1 MTRRVSGL
9 MLLMS
14 AMVLVASCAS
24 TQPLPTPQ
32 ITRSV
37 GPYHVTADK
46 TIIDERSGLEWL
58 PGPEQ
63 SVGYERAVEMI
74 KKVDAF
80 GGGWRMPTYAEYR
93 TVTVPTAEV
102 DEGHTIDPVFLDLLG
117 EPKTL
122 FWTKG
127 EGPMLGGLTGVP
139 VRARS
144 GNAVAQWPGN
154 PPETKLKRVLAVRA
168 RR

>member
-1 MTRRVSGL
+1 MKNRFLFFLT
-9 MLLMS
+9 
-14 AMVLVASCAS
+14 VALTAVFPVSCA
-24 TQPLPTPQ
+24 TTRELPTPQ
-32 ITRSV
+32 LVRSV
-37 GPYHVTADK
+37 GPYHVTSDH

-63 SVGYERAVEMI
+63 LTSYENAGAMI
-74 KKVDAF
+74 KKVDAY

-93 TVTVPTAEV
+93 TVTVPV
-102 DEGHTIDPVFLDLLG
+102 EGMEDGWTIDPVFLDLLG

-127 EGPMLGGLTGVP
+127 EGPALGGLTGIP
-139 VRARS
+139 VRVQS
-144 GNAVAQWPGN
+144 DNAVVQWPGQQ
-154 PPETKLKRVLAVRA
+154 PEITLKRVMAVRS